1 MMSSFNM
8 YRETCEA
15 LQARTP
21 GALYPPL
28 TRLCPFSMN
37 GVVAMREHEGFGS
50 NSSRNRQTKL
60 KKSGASEIVNQS
72 VVDS

>member
-1 MMSSFNM
+1 MMNSFNM

-28 TRLCPFSMN
+28 TRLCRFSMN
-37 GVVAMREHEGFGS
+37 GVVAMLDEVKES
-50 NSSRNRQTKL
+50 LNSESFESSLAR
-60 KKSGASEIVNQS
+60 VVFQS
-72 VVDS
+72 V